1 MNNPLIY
8 VSTILGVV
16 TIICLVAFLT
26 IKDKKEAK
34 STKIIVGQAV
44 YSEDAEG
51 YNRLKDNILYIKPE
65 DKSIAIQIE
74 SSLAHEGKTTVACNL
89 AVSLGFT
96 EKKVVIVDLDFLR
109 PRTHRVFRISKQ
121 TGIAEYMI
129 GAKTKQEIIKPTG
142 YKNVDIITRGE
153 KVYNPTLVLVS
164 DKFKKLIEELREEYD
179 YVILDCAPVLL
190 VSDYIHISK
199 VSDSVLFLVAYGST
213 TKSQVADAIKE
224 LKKNNIKILGT
235 VFSMYDRKRDKSYGL
250 YGYKNRY
257 YKYYDSYA
265 QANKYLEAEDEDD
278 IQEEIENQTQK

>member
-1 MNNPLIY
+1 MLFKKKKKVVNQSKIVVAENNNH
-8 VSTILGVV
+8 SNT
-16 TIICLVAFLT
+16 
-26 IKDKKEAK
+26 D
-34 STKIIVGQAV
+34 
-44 YSEDAEG
+44 
-51 YNRLKDNILYIKPE
+51 YNRLKDNILFMNADGNNKV
-65 DKSIAIQIE
+65 IQIE

-164 DKFKKLIEELREEYD
+164 EKFKKLIEELREEYD